1 MLALL
6 FQNITSSKYYY
17 QPSWV
22 LIAIVLLIMI
32 LGYLYSAF
40 NSRVNTFVKAVFI
53 SRFSAQ
59 ASREERSLSHPVS
72 LLLSLN
78 FIFILSLFILKLISS
93 GVIFKNQIDFSFLS
107 FIILSITIFA
117 IYTVK
122 ILFLRIFDFIVDRR
136 EKVSE
141 YIFTVFLI
149 TQFLGI
155 LLLPIV
161 IFIVYGPPKYIV
173 AFTYVGFALIALAFI
188 TRVVKGISTV
198 LIKKETTMFYII
210 LYLCTLEILPILI
223 GLKLITNWV
232 R

>member
-1 MLALL
+1 MLFLL
-6 FQNITSSKYYY
+6 FQNITSSKQYY

-22 LIAIVLLIMI
+22 LITIVLLIMI

-40 NSRVNTFVKAVFI
+40 NSRINTFVKAVFI

-72 LLLSLN
+72 LLLTLN
-78 FIFILSLFILKLISS
+78 FIFIMSLFTLKLISS
-93 GVIFKNQIDFSFLS
+93 EVIFKSQIDFSFIS
-107 FIILSITIFA
+107 FIILSVIIFVVYA
-117 IYTVK
+117 IK

-141 YIFTVFLI
+141 YIFTIFLI

-161 IFIVYGPPKYIV
+161 IFIAYGPPQYIV
-173 AFTYVGFALIALAFI
+173 AFTYAGFVLIALSFI
-188 TRVVKGISTV
+188 TRVIKGISTA
-198 LIKKETTMFYII
+198 LIKKEATMFYII
-210 LYLCTLEILPILI
+210 LYLCTFEILPILT

>member
-1 MLALL
+1 
-6 FQNITSSKYYY
+6 
-17 QPSWV
+17 
-22 LIAIVLLIMI
+22 MI

-72 LLLSLN
+72 LLLSMN
-78 FIFILSLFILKLISS
+78 FIFVMSLFILKLISS
-93 GVIFKNQIDFSFLS
+93 GIIFKSQVDFSFLS
-107 FIILSITIFA
+107 FLILSVIIFA
-117 IYTVK
+117 IYSVK

-161 IFIVYGPPKYIV
+161 IFIAYGSPRYIA
-173 AFTYVGFALIALAFI
+173 AFTYIGFAFVALAFI
-188 TRVVKGISTV
+188 TRVIKGISTV
-198 LIKKETTMFYII
+198 LIKKEATMFYII
-210 LYLCTLEILPILI
+210 LYLCTLEILPILT
-223 GLKLITNWV
+223 GLKLIMNLV